1 MAERYIQGLR
11 AEMPGVTYHYTPT
24 FTTLQLRTGRS
35 RAEQR
40 REERSDD
47 VMTEKAKNGASSIQK
62 TGGDLVAA
70 SYVEAYTY
78 RCNLQVES
86 VDKLYFFVH

>member
-1 MAERYIQGLR
+1 MHSSPAY
-11 AEMPGVTYHYTPT
+11 PT
-24 FTTLQLRTGRS
+24 LYGALLASIFNAVRCNIDRPEQS
-35 RAEQR
+35 SAAQR

-47 VMTEKAKNGASSIQK
+47 VMTEKAKNGASSIHK
-62 TGGDLVAA
+62 TREDLVAA